1 MQTPITKFNTN
12 VRASS
17 MKRKNIR
24 NLFYGFLLSLVIYN
38 ASAQDTP
45 RPVYNSLLWEISGNG
60 LSRPSFLFGTMHVS
74 SKLAFHL
81 SDSFYY
87 AMRNVDAVALELNPE
102 LWQPQMASLNDL
114 NLNYTQ
120 YVQYGGNGYLSEN
133 SFKIEKFSDPLLLA
147 LNSEP
152 PVVNSLL
159 YRSYKAKEDFEEDT
173 FLDLYIYQTGRKLG
187 KSPAGVEDFYESQKL
202 VMEAYAD
209 MAKEKKKK
217 EIDLD
222 GETISDIQDKIQEAY
237 KRGDLSLMDSLDN
250 KMERSTAFREKFL
263 LKRNE
268 IQAHSIDSIIK
279 KKSLFVG
286 VGAAHL
292 PGARGVIELLRSMGY
307 TLRPIKMSNRDA
319 RQKDEIEKV
328 KVKVNFTTQYA
339 ADSTY
344 SVDVPGP
351 LYFLPNAYMPLNR
364 WQFAD
369 MNNGSYYMVTR
380 VKTNAGFL
388 KMTDADVLRKIDS
401 VLYENIPGKIISK
414 KSINNNGYPGY
425 EINNRTRRGD
435 LQRYQIF
442 VLPAEIVIF
451 KMSGKNDYVA
461 GEEANR
467 FFNSIQLKKL
477 NNGPQ
482 YYKPVQGGFHF
493 LFPNTP
499 SEFFDQV
506 KKQRWE
512 YETIDPATGD
522 AWLLMKLNNF
532 NFDFIERDSFDLG
545 LIEES
550 FRSADIFDKQ
560 ISRKLGTL
568 AGTPA
573 LFVREKLKEGD
584 FVNAVYLVKGPEYYV
599 LARRTKNEADSS
611 FDFANSFGWEPY
623 HYPKANTY
631 TDTFY
636 RFSVTTPIH
645 PVIDEGIRTIIEKS
659 AEDIA
664 NGNNSSG
671 YITYWPKKKPALFES
686 DSTGQM
692 IFVTVQQ
699 YPKYFSIKDSAKFWK
714 NEIEEYTGDGD
725 MLITH
730 KKPVFIPGKR
740 AGYRF
745 TLQDTGSAKTIER
758 MLLLQGNA
766 MYSLVTMSDT
776 LTGTNGFIDTFFN
789 SFEGMPDDSSQDL
802 YVSKLPL
809 FFDDLFSKDSALH
822 KKAQQSLT
830 GVFFGPLGAPLLYEA
845 INRINITDK
854 DYFDTKVKLI
864 AELGYIKDSIPDYI
878 PGFLNTIYHNTA
890 DTSLFQNEAVLALS
904 KLKTKTAYAFLKK
917 IMMEDPPIFDQ
928 NESYRTLFNNLN
940 DSLALSAGFF
950 PEILQL
956 TTLQDYKEYVTGLLL
971 NMIDSGMLRKKDY
984 EKYFPS
990 IYIDAK
996 VALRKQ
1002 QTRDEKIMQA
1012 NKEKEDASA
1021 DDDNG
1026 YDRNYYYGSDN
1037 GLSDYT
1043 VLLMPFYEKD
1053 EKVRNFFKKLLLSK
1067 DEKVLLNTSVV
1078 LIKNNKDVPD
1088 SILQKLAANDK
1099 YRVPLYRSLMEIKRT
1114 DKFPMAFN
1122 NPLSMAKSIL
1132 RLESD
1137 RAAFDSIVF
1146 LKKQITYLKDSTG
1159 MVYFFKYRVKKSDDW
1174 KLGISGLQPL
1184 DSNKVDVDGDLVSLT
1199 DKKIKEGEEGNQLM
1213 NEQLKKIRFSL
1224 HRSARYFYS
1233 SNSGYDYMNN
1243 YRGGDYEE

>member
-1 MQTPITKFNTN
+1 
-12 VRASS
+12 
-17 MKRKNIR
+17 MKSKKLRYP
-24 NLFYGFLLSLVIYN
+24 FYCILLSLVFCT
-38 ASAQDTP
+38 AKAQDTT
-45 RPVYNSLLWEISGNG
+45 RQVYNSLLWEISGNG
-60 LSRPSFLFGTMHVS
+60 LTRPSFLFGTMHVS

-87 AMRNVDAVALELNPE
+87 AIRNVDAVALELNPE

-114 NLNYTQ
+114 NLNYTN
-120 YVQYGGNGYLSEN
+120 YVQYGGNGYLTEN
-133 SFKIEKFSDPLLLA
+133 SFKIEKYNDNLLLA

-222 GETISDIQDKIQEAY
+222 GETVSDIQDKIQEAY

-250 KMERSTAFREKFL
+250 KMERSVAFREKFL
-263 LKRNE
+263 IKRNE

-292 PGARGVIELLRSMGY
+292 PGTRGVIELLRAMGY

-319 RQKDEIEKV
+319 RQKDEIEKL
-328 KVKVNFTTQYA
+328 KVKVNFATQFA

-351 LYFLPNAYMPLNR
+351 LYFLPNPYMPLNR

-380 VKTNAGFL
+380 VKTNASFL
-388 KMTDADVLRKIDS
+388 KMTDEDVLKKIDS
-401 VLYENIPGKIISK
+401 VLYENIPGKIITK
-414 KSINNNGYPGY
+414 KTITNNGYPGY
-425 EINNRTRRGD
+425 DITNRTRRGD

-442 VLPAEIVIF
+442 VLPSEIVIF

-461 GEEANR
+461 GEEATR
-467 FFNSIQLKKL
+467 FFTSIRLKKL

-482 YYKPVQGGFHF
+482 NYKPVQGGFHF
-493 LFPNTP
+493 QFPNSP
-499 SEFFDQV
+499 SVFFDQV

-512 YETIDPATGD
+512 YETKDPGTGD
-522 AWLLMKLNNF
+522 AWLLLKLNNY

-550 FRSADIFDKQ
+550 FRSADIFDTQ
-560 ISRKLGTL
+560 ISRKLGSL
-568 AGTPA
+568 AGAPA
-573 LFVREKLKEGD
+573 LFVREKLKDGD
-584 FVNAVYLVKGPEYYV
+584 IVNAVYMIKGPEYYV
-599 LARRTKNEADSS
+599 LARRTKNESDSS
-611 FDFANSFGWEPY
+611 FDFASSFGWEPY
-623 HYPKANTY
+623 SYPKANQF

-636 RFSVTTPIH
+636 HFSVNTPIH
-645 PVIDEGIRTIIEKS
+645 PVIDEGIRAIIEKS

-671 YITYWPKKKPALFES
+671 YITYWPKKKPALFQS

-692 IFVTVQQ
+692 VYVTVQD
-699 YPKYFSIKDSAKFWK
+699 YPKYYSIRDSAKFWK
-714 NEIEEYTGDGD
+714 NEIDDYTGDGD
-725 MLITH
+725 MLITQ
-730 KKPVFIPGKR
+730 KKSISIPGIR

-758 MLLLQGNA
+758 MLLLKGNA
-766 MYSLVTMSDT
+766 MYSLVSMSDT
-776 LTGTNGFIDTFFN
+776 LSGTHGFLDAFFN
-789 SFEGMPDDSSQDL
+789 SFNGLLQDSNQNI
-802 YVSKLPL
+802 YVTKLPL

-830 GVFFGPLGAPLLYEA
+830 AIYFGPQGAHLLNDA
-845 INRINITDK
+845 IARINISDK

-864 AELGYIKDSIPDYI
+864 AELGYIKDSITDNI
-878 PGFLNTIYHNTA
+878 PGYLNDIYHKTA
-890 DTSLFQNEAVLALS
+890 DTSLFQNEAILALS
-904 KLKTKTAYAFLKK
+904 RLKTKASYSYLKK

-928 NESYRTLFNNLN
+928 NDNYRTLFNNLG
-940 DSLALSAGFF
+940 DSLKLSANFF

-956 TTLQDYKEYVTGLLL
+956 TTLQDYKEYVTGLLI
-971 NMIDSGMLRKKDY
+971 NMIDSGMLKKKDY

-1021 DDDNG
+1021 DEDND
-1026 YDRNYYYGSDN
+1026 YDRNYNNYYDN

-1043 VLLMPFYEKD
+1043 VLLLPFYDKE
-1053 EKVRNFFKKLLLSK
+1053 EKVRNFFNKLLLSK
-1067 DEKVLLNTSVV
+1067 DEKVLLNTSAV
-1078 LIKNNKDVPD
+1078 LIKNNKEVPD
-1088 SILQKLAANDK
+1088 SILQKLAADDK
-1099 YRVPLYRSLMEIKRT
+1099 FRVRLYRKLLEINRT
-1114 DKFPMAFN
+1114 DKFPQAFN
-1122 NPLSMAKSIL
+1122 NQLSIATSLL

-1137 RAAFDSIVF
+1137 RTTFDSIIF
-1146 LKKQITYLKDSTG
+1146 IKKEATYIKDSTG

-1184 DSNKVDVDGDLVSLT
+1184 DSGKVDADGDLVSLT
-1199 DKKIKEGEEGNQLM
+1199 DKKIKEGEEGNKLM
-1213 NEQLKKIRFSL
+1213 NDQLKKLRFGF
-1224 HRSARYFYS
+1224 HRSARYFFS

-1243 YRGGDYEE
+1243 YMGGDYGE